1 MKEDGRRQKHLLQCC
16 IKPTRSVLFLSVC
29 GGFRLFSKDRDR
41 TDSPATDDDD
51 DDHSDEKDQASCCWA
66 DDERQLLLNTGV
78 VFLYKKKTHTHTHA
92 HKHESRT
99 HRLTSW
105 DIWKSIWASAYGGS
119 NGWQTGIRP
128 GRPMSILAS
137 TGCGDHFP
145 KHTDC
150 VQMRWV
156 RTNHL
161 AQSVWSERR
170 EYVWVRSRAIWQP
183 RGGIQL
189 LDGQTRQTQVLL
201 QHHKRHTD
209 LLFGDFIGMLSVCWP
224 INQSGAFFLLFCIIL
239 NLIFYIII
247 L

>member
-1 MKEDGRRQKHLLQCC
+1 MLNKT
-16 IKPTRSVLFLSVC
+16 TRSVLFLSVC

-78 VFLYKKKTHTHTHA
+78 VFLYKKKTHTHTHINIKS
-92 HKHESRT
+92 HTHT

-105 DIWKSIWASAYGGS
+105 DIWKAIWASAYGGG
-119 NGWQTGIRP
+119 NGWQTGIRL
-128 GRPMSILAS
+128 GKPMSILAS

-183 RGGIQL
+183 RAGIQL
-189 LDGQTRQTQVLL
+189 LDGQKRQTQVLL
-201 QHHKRHTD
+201 QHHKRHTN
-209 LLFGDFIGMLSVCWP
+209 LLFGDIIGMSSVCWP
-224 INQSGAFFLLFCIIL
+224 INQLLAFFCFSVLF
-239 NLIFYIII
+239 
-247 L
+247 